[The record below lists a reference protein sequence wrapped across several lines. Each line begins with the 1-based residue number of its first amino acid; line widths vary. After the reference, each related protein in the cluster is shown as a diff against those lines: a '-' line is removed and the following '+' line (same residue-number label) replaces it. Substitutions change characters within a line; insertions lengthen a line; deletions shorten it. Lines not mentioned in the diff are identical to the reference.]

1 MDNQVREE
9 EVEIDLLELFQE
21 SITWKDR
28 DYYFVVS
35 NRGCPSFWWNKI
47 FGHTT
52 IFFDF
57 NDIYLD
63 KDNKCNFS
71 CGYPDGKSIDK
82 RFCDF
87 SDKSPGCE

>member
-1 MDNQVREE
+1 MENQVREE
-9 EVEIDLLELFQE
+9 EVEIDLLELFQ
-21 SITWKDR
+21 
-28 DYYFVVS
+28 VLL
-35 NRGCPSFWWNKI
+35 GKI
-47 FGHTT
+47 GIIILSLVIGAALLFGGTK
-52 IFFDF
+52 FLV